1 MTCRCSNRV
10 RSLFFQVNRK
20 VYIQQYKCKN
30 ANIAISVDRWTRHC
44 LCLFQSPE
52 LIGEIV
58 EWPTEG
64 ESLQGA
70 STKSITRDRKG
81 ATDVHKTPKFVD

>member
-1 MTCRCSNRV
+1 MV
-10 RSLFFQVNRK
+10 LHKDDMSLFKWSQVFFFFQVNT
-20 VYIQQYKCKN
+20 YS
-30 ANIAISVDRWTRHC
+30 NIVISVDRWTRHC

-81 ATDVHKTPKFVD
+81 ATDVHKTTKFVD